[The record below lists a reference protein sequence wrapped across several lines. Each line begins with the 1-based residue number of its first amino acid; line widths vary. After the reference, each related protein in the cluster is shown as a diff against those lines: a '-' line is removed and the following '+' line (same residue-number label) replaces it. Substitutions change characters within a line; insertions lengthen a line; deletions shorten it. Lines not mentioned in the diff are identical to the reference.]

1 MSDGFVHIL
10 AFYKFPYIYWAYI
23 TAYYAYFLIYDY
35 FEVILMKSAIYCRV
49 STEEQA
55 TGGHSIEAQRQELI
69 KYCEAFNY
77 EIHDFYIDAGY
88 SASTMARPAL
98 QNLLK
103 DANEYDVALVW
114 RMDRISRDMTD
125 LMKILEVFSNYRV
138 AFKSK
143 TENFDTST
151 ASGKLM
157 LNMLGSF
164 AEFERASIS
173 ERIKM
178 AHKKILK
185 EGKWRGGRPPLGYNI
200 SEDKILVINEDEAA
214 VIRKIFDLSA
224 YKNVGSRTIAVELN
238 NLGYTTRSKKPF
250 TSSYIT
256 RILKNPT
263 YCGEMI
269 HGRQQTVKKNGK
281 KKVVYNDNFNT
292 YSGLFEPIVTKQ
304 TFDRSLYNMEKRKL
318 NRGTSNTI
326 PNILAG
332 LIYCGDCKQPLL
344 RNKRRNGNAFF
355 MCKGYKDLG
364 ICTHHY
370 IAENVVI
377 KEIKKATI
385 KLEEDKSELINMNKR
400 LINEKEKEKVQ
411 IISEIE
417 HLQQQV
423 STYESREDKLF
434 ELIEKELITDS
445 EFIDRKRKLTQEK
458 SSKLTLLQQLQDK
471 LEVIDNI
478 KGNKYF
484 IKDIETF
491 NKQFDK
497 KPPEQ
502 QKEILNRII
511 QRIEIFNNERPYA
524 KKKVHV
530 YFKI

>member
-1 MSDGFVHIL
+1 
-10 AFYKFPYIYWAYI
+10 
-23 TAYYAYFLIYDY
+23 
-35 FEVILMKSAIYCRV
+35 MKSAIYCRV

-77 EIHDFYIDAGY
+77 EIHDFYIDGGY
-88 SASTMARPAL
+88 SASTMERPAL
-98 QNLLK
+98 QKLLK
-103 DANEYDVALVW
+103 DANDYDIALVW
-114 RMDRISRDMTD
+114 RLDRISRDMTD
-125 LMKILEVFSNYRV
+125 LMKILEVFSNFGV

-185 EGKWRGGRPPLGYNI
+185 EGKWRGGRPPFGYNI
-200 SEDKILVINEDEAA
+200 SEDKILIINEDEAA
-214 VIRKIFDLSA
+214 VVRKIFDSSA
-224 YKNVGSRTIAVELN
+224 NKNVGSRSIAVELN

-269 HGRQQTVKKNGK
+269 HGRQLTVKKHGK
-281 KKVVYNDNFNT
+281 KKVIYNDDFNT
-292 YSGLFEPIVTKQ
+292 YDGLFEPLVTKD
-304 TFDRSLYNMEKRKL
+304 TFDKSQRNMEKRKL

-332 LIYCGDCKQPLL
+332 LIYCGDCKLPLL
-344 RNKRRNGNAFF
+344 RSKRRNGNAFF
-355 MCKGYKDLG
+355 MCKGYKDHG
-364 ICTHHY
+364 NCTHHY
-370 IAENVVI
+370 ISENVVI

-385 KLEEDKSELINMNKR
+385 KLEEDKSELVNMNKR
-400 LINEKEKEKVQ
+400 LIAAKEKEKAQ
-411 IISEIE
+411 IINEIE
-417 HLQQQV
+417 RLEQQI
-423 STYESREDKLF
+423 SNYDSREDKLF
-434 ELIEKELITDS
+434 ELIEKDLITDS
-445 EFIDRKRKLTQEK
+445 EFLNRKRKLTKEK
-458 SSKLTLLQQLQDK
+458 SSKATLFQQLKDK
-471 LEVIDNI
+471 LETIDTM
-478 KGNKYF
+478 KGNRHF

-491 NKQFDK
+491 NKEFDIK
-497 KPPEQ
+497 LPSQ
-502 QKEILNRII
+502 QKEILRKII
-511 QRIEIFNNERPYA
+511 QRIEVFNNDRPYS

-530 YFKI
+530 YFNI